1 MKKSYYNVFGSRSD
15 IVILNLIFK
24 LLMLRCQASVYR
36 FFFHLN
42 VINCDM
48 LYFLIALIHE
58 SSYSPWERQR
68 RTLRIIFTLTHL

>member
-1 MKKSYYNVFGSRSD
+1 MKKNYYNVFGSRSD

-24 LLMLRCQASVYR
+24 LLMLRCQASVYL
-36 FFFHLN
+36 FFHLN

-58 SSYSPWERQR
+58 
-68 RTLRIIFTLTHL
+68 

>member
-1 MKKSYYNVFGSRSD
+1 MKKTYYNFFGSRND

-24 LLMLRCQASVYR
+24 LLMLRCQASVYL
-36 FFFHLN
+36 FFHLN

-48 LYFLIALIHE
+48 LYFLIALIRE